1 MVQSPTARHDTE
13 PPENTAEDRAAW
25 PGISVASCQLP
36 PVSVTPNPA
45 SCPEPPR
52 AVPMTVQSP
61 TAGHDTE
68 LRDQV
73 LGSAGALRLARPGT
87 GSGLLQM
94 PLISSRMNGG

>member
-13 PPENTAEDRAAW
+13 PTENTVEDGASWR
-25 PGISVASCQLP
+25 GISVASAQLP
-36 PVSVTPNPA
+36 PVSVPTNAA

-52 AVPMTVQSP
+52 AVPMTVQSRA
-61 TAGHDTE
+61 AGHDTE

-73 LGSAGALRLARPGT
+73 LGSAGALRLTRPGT
-87 GSGLLQM
+87 GSGSLQM